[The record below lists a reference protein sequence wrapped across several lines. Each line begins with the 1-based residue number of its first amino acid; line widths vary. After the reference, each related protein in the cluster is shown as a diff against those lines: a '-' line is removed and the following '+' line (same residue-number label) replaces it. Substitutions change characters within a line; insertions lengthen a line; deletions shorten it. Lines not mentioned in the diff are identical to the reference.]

1 MKSVSNYFRFNC
13 TIRGKSILFKLTAV
27 IVLKNNK
34 IFTGLTFFN
43 IDYLT
48 VNSFKTKMIFICILL
63 MQTFLFSIL

>member
-1 MKSVSNYFRFNC
+1 MKSVSNYFRANS
-13 TIRGKSILFKLTAV
+13 TVRGKSMLFKLTAV

-34 IFTGLTFFN
+34 IFTCLIFFN

-48 VNSFKTKMIFICILL
+48 VNSFKTKLIFICILL